1 MANSLRLYSY
11 FRSSCSYRVRIALGL
26 KGLEYEY
33 VPVHLLQDGG
43 QQFSDSYLQRNPVA
57 EVPTL
62 EVLNEA
68 GDVVATVSQSVAIM
82 EYLEE
87 CYPEPALLPSEPADR
102 AKVRQLVEV
111 VNSSIQPIQNLKV
124 MKKLMAQFDVE
135 RPVAVEWAA
144 YWIELG
150 FKGLEKLLVQTAGT
164 YSFGDQLTLADAALV
179 PQEYNARR
187 FKIDMEQF
195 PTIARVCEA
204 AKALPAFQNA
214 APESQPDTPED
225 LK

>member
-43 QQFSDSYLQRNPVA
+43 QQFSDSYLQRNPIA

-87 CYPEPALLPSEPADR
+87 CYPEPALLPSEPAER

-124 MKKLMAQFDVE
+124 MKKIMVQF
-135 RPVAVEWAA
+135 
-144 YWIELG
+144 
-150 FKGLEKLLVQTAGT
+150 
-164 YSFGDQLTLADAALV
+164 
-179 PQEYNARR
+179 
-187 FKIDMEQF
+187 
-195 PTIARVCEA
+195 EA
-204 AKALPAFQNA
+204 
-214 APESQPDTPED
+214 S
-225 LK
+225 